1 MPFVPT
7 LTEPFRTQLVAAA
20 SARAADPTTT
30 TAFVDFVRREY
41 HATQDFERTA
51 DVAAIWAAFT
61 HVRPARSVPSVAT
74 ASAA

>member
-1 MPFVPT
+1 M
-7 LTEPFRTQLVAAA
+7 
-20 SARAADPTTT
+20 
-30 TAFVDFVRREY
+30 RREY